1 VKAFDLKKINCKS
14 VYKQHQEQWR
24 HQTAPFDFDF
34 WAHSINPVQCVLNT
48 MTTQK
53 KKKKTSAIQ
62 HLYSSSRIAARRWV
76 LRVLFVCSI

>member
-48 MTTQK
+48 MTTK
-53 KKKKTSAIQ
+53 KKNLCDTASVFQFTYRCKT
-62 HLYSSSRIAARRWV
+62 LGAAGFIC
-76 LRVLFVCSI
+76 L

>member
-48 MTTQK
+48 MPTK